1 MRMRALDSFH
11 ASGTGMFH
19 AGDEFEVDDHKG
31 REFEK
36 AGLAV
41 ATGPKPDA
49 EPVPPPEPGPESEPA
64 EPEEP
69 EDVPDLDNLPAA
81 PDPEPIAKADPPP
94 KNKSAARAKTKAG
107 A

>member
-1 MRMRALDSFH
+1 MKALDSFH

-19 AGDEFEVDDHKG
+19 AGDEFEVEDHKG

-41 ATGPKPDA
+41 ATGPKPDEPDA
-49 EPVPPPEPGPESEPA
+49 EPVSPPEPGPEDEPA
-64 EPEEP
+64 EPEE
-69 EDVPDLDNLPAA
+69 L
-81 PDPEPIAKADPPP
+81 PEPVEPEPAAKADPPP
-94 KNKSAARAKTKAG
+94 KNKAAARAKTKAG